1 RRSEASTGG
10 HIPDRTIR
18 QRLASLRSYPDTD
31 AAERF
36 STKTVVPA
44 LRTAAE
50 EFRKEGYEVTVETR
64 YQEGTGLTE
73 ASFQV
78 EIPDHRSF
86 LYEVAPVETPVPIF
100 GARPAPQMKKY
111 FRLEVSTHTGSEG
124 YDLYGV
130 SKQQVIDDVL
140 DRFACSFGFALY
152 SAAAI
157 SDPVLTPPVAG
168 TSPVDAPVDE
178 ATRAERH
185 APKEPFDEHST

>member
-1 RRSEASTGG
+1 MEYATLIFALPGNHRCLPGDVLFHPRAAYGTSRPRRPHPSPPQRSIHRCHT
-10 HIPDRTIR
+10 PDRTIR

-86 LYEVAPVETPVPIF
+86 LYEVAPVETPRANLRCPS
-100 GARPAPQMKKY
+100 GSADE
-111 FRLEVSTHTGSEG
+111 EVLPHGS
-124 YDLYGV
+124 LYPH
-130 SKQQVIDDVL
+130 
-140 DRFACSFGFALY
+140 RF
-152 SAAAI
+152 
-157 SDPVLTPPVAG
+157 
-168 TSPVDAPVDE
+168 
-178 ATRAERH
+178 
-185 APKEPFDEHST
+185 